1 MAIELLCFDLD
12 DTLWPC
18 LPTIMHAERTLYA
31 WMRQHVPVIT
41 QRYSITELRE
51 LRKQF
56 LHAHPHLQTDLS
68 EARRA
73 SLRDLSRRLELV
85 DDWVEPAFE
94 VYYQARQAVTLFDDV
109 PPALDSLQ
117 TRFRMASISNGNA
130 DIQLTGVAKWFEF
143 HVSAEQVGQAKP
155 HPAMFEAL
163 LRQAGVDAS
172 QAVMVGD
179 HPEHDIA
186 GASQAGMRTVWVNRQ
201 RLDAP
206 QCRPDAEIIDFS
218 YLSDAIR
225 QLEAKA

>member
-1 MAIELLCFDLD
+1 MAIKLLCFDLD

-18 LPTIMHAERTLYA
+18 LPTIMHAENTLYA
-31 WMRQHVPVIT
+31 WMRQHVPAIT
-41 QRYSITELRE
+41 QRYSITELRA

-56 LHAHPHLQTDLS
+56 LQAHPDLQTNLS

-73 SLRDLSRRLELV
+73 SLRDLSRRFAL
-85 DDWVEPAFE
+85 DNDWVEPAFE
-94 VYYQARQAVTLFDDV
+94 VFYQARQVVTLFDDV

-117 TRFRMASISNGNA
+117 SRFRMASISNGNA
-130 DIQLTGVAKWFEF
+130 DIELTGVARWFEF

-155 HPAMFEAL
+155 HPAMFDAL

-206 QCRPDAEIIDFS
+206 QCPADVEIIDFS
-218 YLSDAIR
+218 YLPDALR